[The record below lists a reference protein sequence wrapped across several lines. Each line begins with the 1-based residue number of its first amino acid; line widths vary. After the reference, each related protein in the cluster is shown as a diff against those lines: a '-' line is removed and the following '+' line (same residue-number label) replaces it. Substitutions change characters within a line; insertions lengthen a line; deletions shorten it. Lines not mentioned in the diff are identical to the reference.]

1 MITKSQLSGRIFLW
15 FLNNSLKTL
24 LARLRLTAF
33 PSRLVAIIPILL
45 SVVGLSLSISTCA
58 KKWLVRTRFP
68 FCLTVWNSSRLLMRF
83 LDLKPKPQ
91 LLTDFCLKLAIS
103 SGSDAPQNR
112 LNAYVL
118 YADDSLGYCGQHS
131 YCCVCEIRTCG
142 LDELWTGYM

>member
-1 MITKSQLSGRIFLW
+1 MITKSHLSGRIFLW

-45 SVVGLSLSISTCA
+45 SVVNLSSSISTCA

-68 FCLTVWNSSRLLMRF
+68 FCLTVWNSSRLWMRL

-91 LLTDFCLKLAIS
+91 LLTDFCLKIATSNGSDVLQKQLNACVLYVDDS
-103 SGSDAPQNR
+103 SGCFGPR
-112 LNAYVL
+112 
-118 YADDSLGYCGQHS
+118 S
-131 YCCVCEIRTCG
+131 YCFVCETRTYG
-142 LDELWTGYM
+142 LGAL